1 MTAIND
7 YNGNKYTTANRKS
20 VFMNYAG
27 RCNALQV
34 FYCFSV
40 YFLLAL
46 TPSAAYA
53 DSQSQ
58 EQINTLTLK
67 LIETYQA
74 KSVHTEIKKVAI
86 LPLDDLTPRLQ
97 QVQIGR
103 AVSEM
108 LIQSFSKSSLFQVIE
123 RDKLG
128 SIFKELALNAS
139 GGIAT
144 EDAKRVGRISGAD
157 FLLLGSVSEAE
168 QQLLTQARL
177 VDVETGEIIAAESIY
192 VDKSALIKEAEG
204 FSYKKIWG
212 GVYALGG
219 VAGFPDIKFNS
230 SGIGAE
236 IYYILSPG
244 RVLSLEF
251 FKALTANSN
260 SFRDSQTQ
268 VVSPT
273 AFSFPLGIKE
283 TINSVFLASL
293 QYKILAPLTDRTRL
307 YLGVGPGLYV
317 LNSEQEFFYAP
328 NPGAQLGGLAL
339 PAKASR
345 SYVVPGLNI
354 TLGVQ
359 KYFTPSMRC
368 GLFYSRGY
376 FSFKRKLDPGTG
388 NQTLVSQIDHL
399 NTNVNVSGQVIGGRI
414 AINFG
419 GNP

>member
-1 MTAIND
+1 MTAINVH
-7 YNGNKYTTANRKS
+7 NGNKYTATNCKS

-34 FYCFSV
+34 FYCFLIYSL
-40 YFLLAL
+40 FAL

-58 EQINTLTLK
+58 EQINALTLK
-67 LIETYQA
+67 LVETYQA
-74 KSVHTEIKKVAI
+74 KSVHTEMKKVAI

-97 QVQIGR
+97 QGQIGR

-139 GGIAT
+139 GGIAP
-144 EDAKRVGRISGAD
+144 EDAKRIGRISGAD
-157 FLLLGSVSEAE
+157 FLLLGSVAEAE

-219 VAGFPDIKFNS
+219 VAGFPDLKFNS

-244 RVLSLEF
+244 RVLSFELF
-251 FKALTANSN
+251 QTLAGNSE
-260 SFRDSQTQ
+260 SFQNDQTQ
-268 VVSPT
+268 VTTPFPS
-273 AFSFPLGIKE
+273 SFPLGIKE
-283 TINSVFLASL
+283 TINSVFSASL
-293 QYKILAPLTDRTRL
+293 QYKILVPLTDKTRL
-307 YLGVGPGLYV
+307 YLGAGPGLYA
-317 LNSEQEFFYAP
+317 LNSEQEFFYALD
-328 NPGAQLGGLAL
+328 PGAHASGLNI
-339 PAKASR
+339 PAKTSR
-345 SYVVPGLNI
+345 RYVVPGLNI
-354 TLGVQ
+354 TLGLQ

-368 GLFYSRGY
+368 GLFYSRGF

-388 NQTLVSQIDHL
+388 NQSLVSQIDHL
-399 NTNVNVSGQVIGGRI
+399 NTKVNVSGQVIGGRI

-419 GNP
+419 GNQ

>member
-1 MTAIND
+1 MTAINVS
-7 YNGNKYTTANRKS
+7 NGNKYTTANRKS

-34 FYCFSV
+34 FYCFSIC
-40 YFLLAL
+40 FLLVL

-58 EQINTLTLK
+58 EQINILTLK

-74 KSVHTEIKKVAI
+74 KSVHMGMKKVAI

-97 QVQIGR
+97 QGQIGR

-128 SIFKELALNAS
+128 SIFKELALSAS
-139 GGIAT
+139 GGIAP
-144 EDAKRVGRISGAD
+144 EDAKRIGRISGAD
-157 FLLLGSVSEAE
+157 FLLLGSVLDAE

-177 VDVETGEIIAAESIY
+177 VDVETGKIIAAESIY
-192 VDKSALIKEAEG
+192 VDKSALIKEAEE
-204 FSYKKIWG
+204 YHHKKIWG

-219 VAGFPDIKFNS
+219 VAGFPDLKFNS

-260 SFRDSQTQ
+260 SFRDNQTQ
-268 VVSPT
+268 VVSPSSY
-273 AFSFPLGIKE
+273 SFPLGIRE

-293 QYKILAPLTDRTRL
+293 QYKFLTPLTDKTRL
-307 YLGVGPGLYV
+307 YLGAGPGLYV

-328 NPGAQLGGLAL
+328 NPGAQLGGLDL
-339 PAKASR
+339 PAKTSR

-354 TLGVQ
+354 TVGVQ
-359 KYFTPSMRC
+359 KYFTSSMRC
-368 GLFYSRGY
+368 GLFYSLGF

-399 NTNVNVSGQVIGGRI
+399 NTNVNVSGHVIGGRM

>member
-1 MTAIND
+1 MTVINVS
-7 YNGNKYTTANRKS
+7 NGSKYKTANRKF

-27 RCNALQV
+27 RCSALQV
-34 FYCFSV
+34 FYCFSI
-40 YFLLAL
+40 YFLLTL
-46 TPSAAYA
+46 TPTAAYA

-74 KSVHTEIKKVAI
+74 KSVPTGIKKVAI
-86 LPLDDLTPRLQ
+86 LPLDTLTPRLQ
-97 QVQIGR
+97 QGQVGR

-139 GGIAT
+139 GGIDP
-144 EDAKRVGRISGAD
+144 EDAKRIGRISGAD
-157 FLLLGSVSEAE
+157 FLLLGSVLDAE

-192 VDKSALIKEAEG
+192 VNKSALFKEAEE
-204 FSYKKIWG
+204 YYHKKIWG

-219 VAGFPDIKFNS
+219 VAGFSDLKFKS

-244 RVLSLEF
+244 RVLSLELF
-251 FKALTANSN
+251 QTLGVNSESFK
-260 SFRDSQTQ
+260 DSQTQ
-268 VVSPT
+268 VTTPFPS
-273 AFSFPLGIKE
+273 SFPLGIKE

-293 QYKILAPLTDRTRL
+293 QYRFLNSVTDKTRL
-307 YLGVGPGLYV
+307 YLGAGPGLYV

-328 NPGAQLGGLAL
+328 DPGAQLGGLDL
-339 PAKASR
+339 PAKTSR
-345 SYVVPGLNI
+345 SYVVPGLSV

-359 KYFTPSMRC
+359 KYFTPSIRC
-368 GLFYSRGY
+368 GLFYSLGF

-399 NTNVNVSGQVIGGRI
+399 NTNVNVSGHVIGGRI

-419 GNP
+419 GTP